1 MYDGN
6 GVRPSVT
13 QSAAVVHGNSDGLVW
28 SLDHVPPPC
37 DDSEAGMLRMYNYTQ
52 DSKHVESK
60 LQKNIEAQDKW
71 ENKQDSNNEK
81 RYGIRIGNVSAESVP
96 DTAIPLENTIIV
108 IVNRDRT
115 ESATV
120 VINDDAPEL
129 ESPTASAIPAA
140 STDLNTESI

>member
-60 LQKNIEAQDKW
+60 LQKSIEAQDKW

-81 RYGIRIGNVSAESVP
+81 RYGIRIGKVSAESVP
-96 DTAIPLENTIIV
+96 DTAIQSENTIIV

-115 ESATV
+115 ESV
-120 VINDDAPEL
+120 VFNDDVPEL
-129 ESPTASAIPAA
+129 EPPTVSAVPAA